1 MNNINKKETY
11 PVKNIF
17 KGCAKGEAL
26 VTKDSLSF
34 WGGIDPLT
42 GIIKDVHHELYGQ
55 SIKNKI
61 FFFPRGAGSSSGCGV
76 IMEMVRCKTNPAA
89 IINIETESILALGPI
104 IAEEL
109 YHRSFPMVNLEES
122 LFSLIQTGDYIE
134 IDMEKECLFRTKKMI

>member
-1 MNNINKKETY
+1 MNIKQKKEIY
-11 PVKNIF
+11 PIKIIF
-17 KGCAKGEAL
+17 KGCAQGIAL

-34 WGGIDPLT
+34 WGGINPSS
-42 GIIKDVHHELYGQ
+42 GVIIDVHHELYGK

-76 IMEMVRCKTNPAA
+76 IMEMVRCNTNPAA

-109 YHRSFPMVNLEES
+109 YHRSFPMLNLEES
-122 LFSLIQTGDYIE
+122 IFKLIQTGDYIE
-134 IDMEKECLFRTKKMI
+134 INADKGFLLRIRK

>member
-1 MNNINKKETY
+1 MNHKDKKEIY
-11 PVKNIF
+11 PLKIIF
-17 KGCAKGEAL
+17 KGCAKGAAL

-34 WGGIDPLT
+34 WGGIDPSS

-55 SIKNKI
+55 SIKNRI

-76 IMEMVRCKTNPAA
+76 IMEMVRCNTNPAA

-109 YHRSFPMVNLEES
+109 YHRSFPMVNIEES
-122 LFSLIQTGDYIE
+122 VFNLIQTGDYIE
-134 IDMEKECLFRTKKMI
+134 IDADKGYLMRTKK

>member
-1 MNNINKKETY
+1 LNNKEKREIY
-11 PVKNIF
+11 PVKIIF
-17 KGCAKGEAL
+17 KGCARGDAL

-34 WGGIDPLT
+34 WGGIDPSS

-55 SIKNKI
+55 SIKNRI

-76 IMEMVRCKTNPAA
+76 IMEMVRCNTNPAA

-109 YHRSFPMVNLEES
+109 YHRSFPMVNIEES
-122 LFSLIQTGDYIE
+122 VFNLIQTGDYIE
-134 IDMEKECLFRTKKMI
+134 IDADKGYLMRTKK

>member
-1 MNNINKKETY
+1 MNIKQKKEIY
-11 PVKNIF
+11 PIKIIF
-17 KGCAKGEAL
+17 KGCAKGIAL

-34 WGGIDPLT
+34 WGGINPSS
-42 GIIKDVHHELYGQ
+42 GVIIDVHHELYGK

-76 IMEMVRCKTNPAA
+76 IMEMVRCNTNPAA

-109 YHRSFPMVNLEES
+109 YHRSFPMLNLEES
-122 LFSLIQTGDYIE
+122 IFKLIQTGDYIE
-134 IDMEKECLFRTKKMI
+134 IDADKGSLLRIIK

>member
-1 MNNINKKETY
+1 MKIKEKKEIY
-11 PVKNIF
+11 PIKIVF
-17 KGCAKGEAL
+17 KGYAQGIAL

-34 WGGIDPLT
+34 WGGINPSS
-42 GIIKDVHHELYGQ
+42 GVIIDVHHELYGK

-76 IMEMVRCKTNPAA
+76 LMEMVRCNTNPAA

-109 YHRSFPMVNLEES
+109 YHRSFPMLNLEES
-122 LFSLIQTGDYIE
+122 IFKLIQTGDYIE
-134 IDMEKECLFRTKKMI
+134 IDADKGSLLRIIK